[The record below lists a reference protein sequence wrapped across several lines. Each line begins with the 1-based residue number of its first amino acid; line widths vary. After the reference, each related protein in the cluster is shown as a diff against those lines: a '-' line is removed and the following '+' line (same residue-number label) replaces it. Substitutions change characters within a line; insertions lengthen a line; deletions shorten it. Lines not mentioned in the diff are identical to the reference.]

1 MRRGDIVIVSAPGDY
16 GKPRPSVVVQS
27 DWVVGPDSV
36 LVALLTGKII
46 DAPLYRL
53 TVEPS
58 ESNGLKEVS
67 QVMVDKLVA
76 LPRAKCGEV
85 RGRLDD
91 AALIALNRLLST
103 VLGLAD

>member
-1 MRRGDIVIVSAPGDY
+1 M
-16 GKPRPSVVVQS
+16 VVQS

-36 LVALLTGKII
+36 LVALFTGEII
-46 DAPLYRL
+46 DAPIYRL
-53 TVEPS
+53 TVAPS

-76 LPRAKCGEV
+76 LPRGKCSEAK
-85 RGRLDD
+85 GRLDD
-91 AALIALNRLLST
+91 AAIIVLNRMLST